1 MVLAPLAA
9 VVILRH
15 EGAFPFAI
23 FMFSLAAA
31 GLAYNFKETS
41 NDSRREALRMTQIL
55 RPDIRL
61 QI

>member
-1 MVLAPLAA
+1 MVFAPLAS

-15 EGAFPFAI
+15 EGAFPFTI
-23 FMFSLAAA
+23 FLASLAAA
-31 GLAYNFKETS
+31 GLAYHFKETS
-41 NDSRREALRMTQIL
+41 NDARREALRMSQIL